1 VYLSRIYKYIYTLT
15 VLKYCRYI
23 FVQVRSGIDI
33 TVLVA
38 LSAIEKKLTMVKR
51 TLASPSKTKRSWRKP
66 KRRSRQ
72 RSSSSSSS
80 TSTTSGTPSS
90 TSPSSTKAGDL
101 KRQLKNLK
109 GEINRLKSTRSMAA
123 HLGDEYLIPV
133 FEPAKDDARIEHW
146 VERVESLADIIF
158 RLMID

>member
-1 VYLSRIYKYIYTLT
+1 VYLSRIYEYIYTLA
-15 VLKYCRYI
+15 VVKYCRYI

-101 KRQLKNLK
+101 K
-109 GEINRLKSTRSMAA
+109 
-123 HLGDEYLIPV
+123 
-133 FEPAKDDARIEHW
+133 
-146 VERVESLADIIF
+146 
-158 RLMID
+158 